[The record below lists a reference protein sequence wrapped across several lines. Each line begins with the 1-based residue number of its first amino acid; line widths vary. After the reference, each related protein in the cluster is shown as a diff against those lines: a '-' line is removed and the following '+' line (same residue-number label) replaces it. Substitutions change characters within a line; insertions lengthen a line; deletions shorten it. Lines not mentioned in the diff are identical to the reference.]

1 MYEYYIYL
9 RKSRADS
16 PLESVEDVLA
26 RHETMLQELALK
38 KLGYRIREDHIL
50 REVVSGETIIER
62 PKMIELL
69 RIIESDNVKAVL
81 TVEPQRL
88 TRGDLEDCGKVEN
101 AFRYSNTRII
111 TLQMEYDLSNKMQR
125 KFFEQELMRGNDYLE
140 YTKEILWRGRVLSAQ
155 KGNFIG
161 SIPPYGYE
169 KVNDEIGP
177 TLKVGEFGW
186 VVTKI
191 FDMKFF
197 EHKSLGRIAFY
208 LNSINVKPPRGKKW
222 ERSSVSFIL
231 QNPHYKGYVRFAY
244 TKTEFSYE
252 DGHLV
257 RKKSTADP
265 EDVVLVRGRH
275 KSLVEEYVYDGVQIM
290 LKNDPRAHIDHAIK
304 NPLAGLVYC
313 SECGR
318 SMTRHPYHGNKK
330 DRIEC
335 RTKGCGGK
343 SAYLYETI
351 KNVSNSLESISIE
364 LKARTNSSD
373 SDDDSIYA
381 KQIQRMEDELQSMAE
396 QEKKQYDLL
405 EKGIY
410 SEEVFLERNSSIR
423 AEMNDLSQKID
434 ALKKNRPK
442 RINYNDQVIRLRA
455 AVDGLRNDDLSAE
468 EKNILLKNAV
478 KRIDYIFLGRKE
490 KPSYALDIELLI

>member
-1 MYEYYIYL
+1 M
-9 RKSRADS
+9 
-16 PLESVEDVLA
+16 
-26 RHETMLQELALK
+26 
-38 KLGYRIREDHIL
+38 
-50 REVVSGETIIER
+50 
-62 PKMIELL
+62 
-69 RIIESDNVKAVL
+69 
-81 TVEPQRL
+81 
-88 TRGDLEDCGKVEN
+88 
-101 AFRYSNTRII
+101 
-111 TLQMEYDLSNKMQR
+111 
-125 KFFEQELMRGNDYLE
+125 
-140 YTKEILWRGRVLSAQ
+140 
-155 KGNFIG
+155 
-161 SIPPYGYE
+161 
-169 KVNDEIGP
+169 
-177 TLKVGEFGW
+177 
-186 VVTKI
+186 
-191 FDMKFF
+191 
-197 EHKSLGRIAFY
+197 
-208 LNSINVKPPRGKKW
+208 
-222 ERSSVSFIL
+222 SFIL

-265 EDVVLVRGRH
+265 EDVVLVKGRH
-275 KSLVEEYVYDGVQIM
+275 KGLVEEYVYDGVQEM
-290 LKNDPRAHIDHAIK
+290 LRNDPRAHIDHAIK
-304 NPLAGLVYC
+304 NPLSGLVYC

-318 SMTRHPYHGNKK
+318 SMTRHPYKGNTK

-343 SAYLYETI
+343 SAYLDDAI

-364 LKARTNSSD
+364 LEAKTNSSD

-410 SEEVFLERNSSIR
+410 SEDVFLERNSSIR

-434 ALKKNRPK
+434 TLKKNRPK
-442 RINYNDQVIRLRA
+442 RINYSDQIVRLRA

-478 KRIDYIFLGRKE
+478 KRIDYIFLDRKE